1 MTGTTVLL
9 VLLFLVVGLLL
20 GAVFGVLWV
29 RGRDGAQLARVTAE
43 RDAAE
48 DRVVELT
55 GERTAVGQQMSGQ
68 AVVKDAL
75 DRLHAQL
82 TQLEQGRAAWQSQL
96 HQQVNE
102 VRMSGEALRRETAS
116 LSTALRKPQVRG
128 RWGELHLRR
137 TVELAGMVA
146 HCDFTEQTTTVG
158 EDGLLRP
165 DLVVRL
171 AEGKNLVVDSKVP
184 LAAFLEA
191 TESDDADVREDRLRA
206 HARHLRIHVDQLSA
220 KAYWTRLSPS
230 PEFVILFVPGESF
243 LSAALDVEPSL
254 LEYAAER
261 RVILATPT
269 TLIATLRAAAYAWN
283 QSALTESAQ
292 QVFELGRELYERL
305 GTMGDHLGRVGRS
318 LTAAVEA
325 YNGTDASS
333 SPPANSATSTSPKPN
348 SPRWN
353 PSKPPSAHS
362 PRPNSSP
369 WTTRTPPDA
378 GPRPRP
384 ADRGRESER
393 LSGRSREGGRAPSLR
408 FILVDMIEEYARH
421 TGHADL
427 IRESIDGLVGEAL
440 RAETRRP
447 DHRCTHPTPVGKP
460 TGVGC

>member
-1 MTGTTVLL
+1 MEFGTIGDMTGTTMMLL
-9 VLLFLVVGLLL
+9 LLFLLVGLLL

-29 RGRDGAQLARVTAE
+29 RGRDGVSLARVTAE

-55 GERTAVGQQMSGQ
+55 QERTTVGQQMGGQ
-68 AVVKDAL
+68 AVVKEAL
-75 DRLHAQL
+75 DRLH
-82 TQLEQGRAAWQSQL
+82 TQLNQLEKGRAAWQSQL
-96 HQQVNE
+96 HQQVSDM
-102 VRMSGEALRRETAS
+102 RISGEALRRETAS

-146 HCDFTEQTTTVG
+146 HCDFTEQATTVG
-158 EDGLLRP
+158 EDGVLRP

-184 LAAFLEA
+184 LAGFLEA
-191 TESDDADVREDRLRA
+191 TESDDPDFREDRLRA
-206 HARHLRIHVDQLSA
+206 HARHMRTHIDQLAS

-305 GTMGDHLGRVGRS
+305 STMGDHLGRVGRS
-318 LTAAVEA
+318 LTSAVEA
-325 YNGTDASS
+325 YNGTVGSFERRVFSTARKLRDLHVTEAELTAMESIEASVRPLTAPEFLAVEETNPTRRW
-333 SPPANSATSTSPKPN
+333 PPAPTALPATDHPPQTST
-348 SPRWN
+348 
-353 PSKPPSAHS
+353 
-362 PRPNSSP
+362 
-369 WTTRTPPDA
+369 
-378 GPRPRP
+378 G
-384 ADRGRESER
+384 
-393 LSGRSREGGRAPSLR
+393 
-408 FILVDMIEEYARH
+408 
-421 TGHADL
+421 
-427 IRESIDGLVGEAL
+427 
-440 RAETRRP
+440 
-447 DHRCTHPTPVGKP
+447 
-460 TGVGC
+460 

>member
-1 MTGTTVLL
+1 MSGATVLL
-9 VLLFLVVGLLL
+9 VLLFLAVGLLL
-20 GAVFGVLWV
+20 GAGGGVLWA
-29 RGRDGAQLARVTAE
+29 RGRDGAALARITAE

-55 GERTAVGQQMSGQ
+55 QERTAVGQQMGGQ
-68 AVVKDAL
+68 AVVKEAL

-82 TQLEQGRAAWQSQL
+82 NQLEQGRAAWQSQL
-96 HQQVNE
+96 HQQVHE

-128 RWGELHLRR
+128 RWGEMHLRR

-146 HCDFTEQTTTVG
+146 HCDFTEQTTTFGSGSG
-158 EDGLLRP
+158 EEGVLRP

-191 TESDDADVREDRLRA
+191 AESDDPDFREDRLRA
-206 HARHLRIHVDQLSA
+206 HARHLRIHVDQLAA

-292 QVFELGRELYERL
+292 QVFELGRELYDRL
-305 GTMGDHLGRVGRS
+305 SVMGDHLGRVGRS
-318 LTAAVEA
+318 LTSAVEA
-325 YNGTDASS
+325 YNGTVGSFERRVFITARKLRDLHVTEAELTAMESIEASVR
-333 SPPANSATSTSPKPN
+333 PLTAPEFLVAEDQEPIR
-348 SPRWN
+348 RW
-353 PSKPPSAHS
+353 PL
-362 PRPNSSP
+362 
-369 WTTRTPPDA
+369 PDA
-378 GPRPRP
+378 EHRPP
-384 ADRGRESER
+384 
-393 LSGRSREGGRAPSLR
+393 LAPPQ
-408 FILVDMIEEYARH
+408 A
-421 TGHADL
+421 G
-427 IRESIDGLVGEAL
+427 
-440 RAETRRP
+440 
-447 DHRCTHPTPVGKP
+447 
-460 TGVGC
+460 

>member
-1 MTGTTVLL
+1 VAFGTISDMTGTTLL
-9 VLLFLVVGLLL
+9 LILLFLFIGLLL
-20 GAVFGVLWV
+20 GAAFGLLWA
-29 RGRDGAQLARVTAE
+29 RGRDGSRLARITAE

-55 GERTAVGQQMSGQ
+55 QERTSVGQQMGGQ
-68 AVVKDAL
+68 AVVKEAL

-82 TQLEQGRAAWQSQL
+82 NQLEKGRAAWQSQL

-158 EDGLLRP
+158 EDGTLRP

-171 AEGKNLVVDSKVP
+171 AEGKNIVVDSKVP

-191 TESDDADVREDRLRA
+191 AESDDADFSADRLRA
-206 HARHLRIHVDQLSA
+206 HARHLRIHIDQLAS
-220 KAYWTRLSPS
+220 KQYWTRLSPS

-243 LSAALDVEPSL
+243 LSAALDTEPSL

-305 GTMGDHLGRVGRS
+305 STMGEHLSRVGRS
-318 LTAAVEA
+318 LTSAVEA
-325 YNGTDASS
+325 YNGTVGSFERRVFITARKLRDLHV
-333 SPPANSATSTSPKPN
+333 T
-348 SPRWN
+348 
-353 PSKPPSAHS
+353 
-362 PRPNSSP
+362 
-369 WTTRTPPDA
+369 
-378 GPRPRP
+378 
-384 ADRGRESER
+384 ESE
-393 LSGRSREGGRAPSLR
+393 LTA
-408 FILVDMIEEYARH
+408 M
-421 TGHADL
+421 
-427 IRESIDGLVGEAL
+427 ESIEASVRPL
-440 RAETRRP
+440 TAPEFLAIEDPQPTRHWP
-447 DHRCTHPTPVGKP
+447 PTQAG
-460 TGVGC
+460 

>member
-1 MTGTTVLL
+1 MGLVVLL
-9 VLLFLVVGLLL
+9 IGLAL
-20 GAVFGVLWV
+20 GAAFGVLWS
-29 RGRDGAQLARVTAE
+29 RGRDRAELARVTAE

-55 GERTAVGQQMSGQ
+55 EERHSVGQQMSGQ
-68 AVVKDAL
+68 AVVKESL

-82 TQLEQGRAAWQSQL
+82 NQLEKGRAAWQSQL

-102 VRMSGEALRRETAS
+102 VRLSGEALRRETAS

-146 HCDFTEQTTTVG
+146 HCDFTEQTTTTSSLG
-158 EDGLLRP
+158 DDGGVLRP
-165 DLVVRL
+165 DMVVRL

-191 TESDDADVREDRLRA
+191 AESDDATFREERLRA
-206 HARHLRIHVDQLSA
+206 HARQLRTHVDQLSA
-220 KAYWTRLSPS
+220 KAYWSRLPS
-230 PEFVILFVPGESF
+230 TPEFVILFVPGESF

-305 GTMGDHLGRVGRS
+305 STMGDHLGRVGRS
-318 LTAAVEA
+318 LTSAVDAYNRTVGSFESRVFTTARKLRELHVTESELAAMEVIEASVRPLTAPELLAVDELPDDVTRRWVTRPPRDVAVEPELE
-325 YNGTDASS
+325 GLPLEGLPFDEPDHPRLDSDA
-333 SPPANSATSTSPKPN
+333 
-348 SPRWN
+348 PRQE
-353 PSKPPSAHS
+353 
-362 PRPNSSP
+362 
-369 WTTRTPPDA
+369 
-378 GPRPRP
+378 RP
-384 ADRGRESER
+384 AADGRG
-393 LSGRSREGGRAPSLR
+393 LDAQ
-408 FILVDMIEEYARH
+408 
-421 TGHADL
+421 TG
-427 IRESIDGLVGEAL
+427 
-440 RAETRRP
+440 
-447 DHRCTHPTPVGKP
+447 
-460 TGVGC
+460 

>member
-1 MTGTTVLL
+1 MSVASATVCDMTGTAVLL
-9 VLLFLVVGLLL
+9 LLVFLLVGLGL
-20 GAVFGVLWV
+20 GWVFGVLWS
-29 RGRDGAQLARVTAE
+29 RGRDGASLARITAE

-55 GERTAVGQQMSGQ
+55 QERTTVGQQMSGQ
-68 AVVKDAL
+68 AVVKESL

-82 TQLEQGRAAWQSQL
+82 NQLEKGRAAWQSEL

-146 HCDFTEQTTTVG
+146 HCDFTEQTTTTTD
-158 EDGLLRP
+158 DGLLRP
-165 DLVVRL
+165 DMVVRL

-191 TESDDADVREDRLRA
+191 AESDDADFREERLRA

-220 KAYWTRLSPS
+220 KAYWSRLPS
-230 PEFVILFVPGESF
+230 TPEFVILFVPGESF
-243 LSAALDVEPSL
+243 LSAALDIEPSL

-305 GTMGDHLGRVGRS
+305 STMGEHLNRVGRS
-318 LTAAVEA
+318 LTSAVDA
-325 YNGTDASS
+325 YN
-333 SPPANSATSTSPKPN
+333 STVGSFE
-348 SPRWN
+348 R
-353 PSKPPSAHS
+353 
-362 PRPNSSP
+362 RVF
-369 WTTRTPPDA
+369 TTARK
-378 GPRPRP
+378 
-384 ADRGRESER
+384 
-393 LSGRSREGGRAPSLR
+393 LR
-408 FILVDMIEEYARH
+408 
-421 TGHADL
+421 DL
-427 IRESIDGLVGEAL
+427 HVTEAELTAMESIEAS
-440 RAETRRP
+440 ARP
-447 DHRCTHPTPVGKP
+447 LTAPEFLAIDDTPDTHRWLPGPTIDKTHREPPPLPGIDSQ
-460 TGVGC
+460 TG